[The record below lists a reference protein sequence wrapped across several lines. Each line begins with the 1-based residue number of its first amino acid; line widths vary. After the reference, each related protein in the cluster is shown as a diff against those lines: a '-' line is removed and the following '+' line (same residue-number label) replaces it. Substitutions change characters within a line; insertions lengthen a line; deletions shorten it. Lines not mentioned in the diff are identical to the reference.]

1 MTFVYAK
8 CSSLDRL
15 ELWDNLYYLAADMEL
30 PWVIGGD
37 FNVVLHED
45 EKIGGLLVYPPEVE
59 DFSFFVN
66 SCGLFD
72 TDYKGSP
79 FTWWNR
85 RSNEECIFNRLDKIF
100 VNQPF
105 QILFPNIE
113 AEHLI
118 RTGSDHA
125 PLLMNCR
132 EEAQQSVKPFKFLNF
147 WTTHTTF
154 TDVVKQNW
162 VADFVRDPFL
172 MFKQKLKRVKTAL
185 SHWSKLTFG
194 DIFKQLA
201 IREDIVRI
209 KEMLFEE
216 ELTIENRIVLQQA
229 QVELKKYLSFEEQFW
244 KQKASMTWFAEVDFF
259 HKHFTQEGELASF
272 ELLNNVPTM
281 VTMEQNMELCR
292 FPTIKEVN
300 GAVFALGGESASGP
314 DGFTGLFYQSCWDI
328 VGEDIFN
335 MLQQFYVG
343 ASLPKSITH
352 TNLVLLPKKPQ
363 VQTFYDLRPIS
374 LSNFINKVIFRVLH
388 DRLETI
394 LPSLIS
400 SNQSGFVKGRSIFE
414 NILLTH
420 EIITDIRLRWKP
432 ANVVIKIDMAKAYDM
447 GVTHLAYADD
457 TIIFTSADIYSLN
470 KIVEDK
476 YFKVLVQSLDFK
488 EILLEYKRIGQEQ
501 TLDKMAESLPFKGGG
516 GNWFQ
521 ILV

>member
-15 ELWDNLYYLAADMEL
+15 ELWDKLYYLAADMEL

-85 RSNEECIFNRLDKIF
+85 RSNEEFIFKRLDKIF

-105 QILFPNIE
+105 QTLFPNIK

-132 EEAQQSVKPFKFLNF
+132 EEAQQSVKPFKFFNF

-162 VADFVRDPFL
+162 
-172 MFKQKLKRVKTAL
+172 
-185 SHWSKLTFG
+185 
-194 DIFKQLA
+194 LA

-229 QVELKKYLSFEEQFW
+229 QAELKKYLSFEEQFW
-244 KQKASMTWFAEVDFF
+244 KQKPSMTWFAEGDRNTRCF
-259 HKHFTQEGELASF
+259 HNH
-272 ELLNNVPTM
+272 
-281 VTMEQNMELCR
+281 
-292 FPTIKEVN
+292 VN
-300 GAVFALGGESASGP
+300 GKR
-314 DGFTGLFYQSCWDI
+314 QK
-328 VGEDIFN
+328 
-335 MLQQFYVG
+335 LQLKRIQNG
-343 ASLPKSITH
+343 
-352 TNLVLLPKKPQ
+352 
-363 VQTFYDLRPIS
+363 
-374 LSNFINKVIFRVLH
+374 
-388 DRLETI
+388 
-394 LPSLIS
+394 
-400 SNQSGFVKGRSIFE
+400 SGFVKGRSIFE

-447 GVTHLAYADD
+447 V
-457 TIIFTSADIYSLN
+457 SW
-470 KIVEDK
+470 K
-476 YFKVLVQSLDFK
+476 Y
-488 EILLEYKRIGQEQ
+488 LL
-501 TLDKMAESLPFKGGG
+501 
-516 GNWFQ
+516 
-521 ILV
+521 